1 MAIFHF
7 MQKKSGTTRGPPSTN
22 LSAISRLHPFFPQED
37 YHPTFCGTV
46 QDTLRDIPDTRSVYP
61 PTDDKSSSISPARL
75 CSWVPSNGS
84 STEGEGGERE
94 RERGNENNRDER
106 AAQLT
111 SPRERCGASSVDLI
125 LWFQRLQREVGNSV
139 SFPLVVASCIS
150 IWLVVQRP
158 IRKTTTP
165 WRKTD
170 SSGMNPT
177 RWSNFESLRLTVD
190 IKRIR

>member
-1 MAIFHF
+1 MKNEKVFNRAAEFSYTGSRRTSRQRNNKCNAQEKITNTSMAIFHF

-125 LWFQRLQREVGNSV
+125 L
-139 SFPLVVASCIS
+139 
-150 IWLVVQRP
+150 
-158 IRKTTTP
+158 
-165 WRKTD
+165 
-170 SSGMNPT
+170 
-177 RWSNFESLRLTVD
+177 
-190 IKRIR
+190 